1 MNLRMKGFVMLSLRY
16 FQRVPTCAAAAVG
29 AGRGWAMVL
38 CGLGAAG
45 AASPAWAQCGGAAT
59 APGGAAAHIVALA
72 GQGQTRAPG
81 VEPWSAAALA
91 QPLGAGADM
100 RTLALSSAALLLAD
114 RTQIRMSAN
123 AQLRLCESQP
133 SRTLLELAAGR
144 LWARTKKTPAAL
156 QLQTPAALAVVR
168 GTDWDVE
175 VDAAGRTTLTVLSGQ
190 VELSNAQGSVQLGPA
205 EQGFVEPGLA
215 PVKRVLVNPRKRVQW
230 VTAYPGDATRWAEF
244 QRPDIAPPL
253 AAVRADL
260 HAGNWSSAQTRL
272 QAMSE
277 QNNDSAV
284 VDLVLADL
292 DVFAGQIDTAQSRLA
307 SSWQRTQDPRTA
319 ARRADLLLAL
329 DRNTDAR
336 AWINAARVVAPTSVA
351 LLLADADAHRLE
363 GRGDAALALYQQ
375 AVDRSATDAQRAAA
389 QWGLGRALQER
400 GDLYAARVALARA
413 VQLAPDN
420 PIYRAEQATAD
431 TEAMRLPEAR
441 AGFDAAL
448 ALAGDD
454 YTSLAGAGLLALQ
467 QGDAE
472 TARTQLLKALV
483 IEPRYAR
490 AQVWLAVAEY
500 QLGERAA
507 ALDSLDRARMADPND
522 PLPWQIESIV
532 RNDSGEPEAAIG
544 AARQALV
551 RLPYLK
557 SLNPLVSDS
566 QGSANLGKALGDFG
580 LEHWARAYAQ
590 QSYYPLWAGSHFFM
604 ANRYESSY
612 SRSSELYKG
621 YLADPLAFGASEKQA
636 PLLRTIGSEWL
647 AGASAQRGPV
657 HDAAVF
663 DVGHRG
669 LAAAPVPIAWRVG
682 IEGQQQDPRDGTGSY
697 RLLSTGMRLG
707 LGVRPVDR
715 LSLLL
720 LHFQDGT
727 RYNVP
732 GGLVEEDG
740 TAFNGMARS
749 PTRRTDL
756 GGAWRWS
763 ADEQTWFKVGQ
774 ARYGDSKRLEQ
785 PAVGP
790 QDERHADTTDNI
802 MLRHT
807 LQRGGMRLSG
817 GWERSRVQL
826 GFTRAYTL
834 ITSAED
840 SRLRFDMPWI
850 ALESTHGPWTWHAQA
865 SWPRLS
871 MDYRYRVFEGSSGVD
886 LREPLLDKGG
896 HTRRLLPRLGASY
909 RWGPGRALHAAY
921 IESMHAPAS
930 HTLSPVAVGAIAID
944 HQYQMPG
951 SLARKSAVQLD
962 WEFDARTFGYAS
974 LSQQTI
980 ANAAYSDGSL
990 LTPLSVLVGE
1000 RVESLGPL
1008 IQTAETAVDAYNGI
1022 PNFDRGKLRQAGIA
1036 VNRILTPRWSLL
1048 TGYTWAQTRNTGDW
1062 VPGNALPGFP
1072 RHTLVLVN
1080 VWKHAGRDYTYGSL
1094 VYRSARFTTLLNGR
1108 REAPGWSLALAH
1120 SIDAA
1125 DRRWSIIGSVQTPLD
1140 GRDKPTVWLRARFRD

>member
-1 MNLRMKGFVMLSLRY
+1 MPSHRLFWLTPVALAWGVLAA
-16 FQRVPTCAAAAVG
+16 PT
-29 AGRGWAMVL
+29 
-38 CGLGAAG
+38 
-45 AASPAWAQCGGAAT
+45 AWAQCEGAMLASE
-59 APGGAAAHIVALA
+59 AAAAQIVALA

-81 VEPWSAAALA
+81 VQAWSSAALA
-91 QPLGAGADM
+91 QQLGAGADL
-100 RTLALSSAALLLAD
+100 RTLAFSSAALLLAD

-123 AQLRLCESQP
+123 AQIRLCESQP
-133 SRTLLELAAGR
+133 ARTLLELVAGR
-144 LWARTKKTPAAL
+144 LWGRTKKAPATL

-175 VDAAGRTTLTVLSGQ
+175 VDAAGRTTLTVLSGL

-205 EQGFVEPGLA
+205 EQGFVEPGRA
-215 PVKRVLVNPRKRVQW
+215 PIKRLLVSPRERVQW
-230 VTAYPGDATRWAEF
+230 VVAYPGGTTRWAEF
-244 QRPDIAPPL
+244 QRTDIDAPL

-260 HAGNWSSAQTRL
+260 LAGHWSRAQMQL
-272 QAMSE
+272 QAMSD
-277 QNNDSAV
+277 QGDGSV
-284 VDLVLADL
+284 VVELVLADL
-292 DVFAGQIDTAQSRLA
+292 EVFDGQLDAAQARLQRA
-307 SSWQRTQDPRTA
+307 WQRTQDPRTA
-319 ARRADLLLAL
+319 ARRAELLMAL
-329 DRNTDAR
+329 DRNAETR
-336 AWINAARVVAPTSVA
+336 TWINTTRVLAPASVE
-351 LLLADADAHRLE
+351 LMVADADLHRLE
-363 GRGDAALALYQQ
+363 GRGDAALALYEQ
-375 AVDRSATDAQRAAA
+375 AVNQAQGDSRQTVGSDSQIAPLAAA
-389 QWGLGRALQER
+389 LWSLGRALQER
-400 GDLYAARVALARA
+400 GSLHAARVALARA
-413 VQLAPDN
+413 VQLAPHN
-420 PIYRAEQATAD
+420 PSYRAEQATAD
-431 TEAMRLPEAR
+431 TEALRLGDAQT
-441 AGFDAAL
+441 GFEAAL

-454 YTSLAGAGLLALQ
+454 YFSLAGAGLLALQ
-467 QGDAE
+467 QGDAKV
-472 TARTQLLKALV
+472 ARLQLLKALV

-500 QLGERAA
+500 RLGENAA
-507 ALDSLDRARMADPND
+507 ALDSLARARLADPND
-522 PLPWQIESIV
+522 PLPWQIESIL
-532 RNDSGEPEAAIG
+532 RNDTGEPEAAIA
-544 AARQALV
+544 AAREALL

-604 ANRYESSY
+604 ANRYESSF
-612 SRSSELYKG
+612 SRSSELYQG

-636 PLLRTIGSEWL
+636 PLLRTTGSEWL

-657 HDAAVF
+657 HDAGVL

-669 LAAAPVPIAWRVG
+669 LAAAPVPMAWRVG
-682 IEGQQQDPRDGTGSY
+682 IEGQQQAPRDGTGSY
-697 RLLSTGMRLG
+697 RLLSSGVRLG
-707 LGVRPVDR
+707 VGVRPVDR

-720 LHFQDGT
+720 LHFQDRT
-727 RYNVP
+727 RYTVP
-732 GGLVEEDG
+732 GGLVEDDD

-749 PTRRTDL
+749 PTQRTDF
-756 GGAWRWS
+756 GGAWGWS
-763 ADEQTWFKVGQ
+763 ADEQTWFKLG
-774 ARYGDSKRLEQ
+774 RGSYGDSKRLEH
-785 PAVGP
+785 PVVGP
-790 QDERHADTTDNI
+790 QDERHADTSDSI

-807 LQRGGMRLSG
+807 VQRGGMRLSA

-834 ITSAED
+834 ITRAED

-850 ALESTHGPWTWHAQA
+850 AFESTHGSLTWHAQA
-865 SWPRLS
+865 SWPRLD
-871 MDYRYRVFEGSSGVD
+871 MRYSSHVFEGRSGAN
-886 LREPLLDKGG
+886 LREPVVDAGD
-896 HTRRLLPRLGASY
+896 HARRLLPRLGASY

-921 IESMHAPAS
+921 IESMYAPAA

-944 HQYQMPG
+944 YQYQTPG

-990 LTPLSVLVGE
+990 LPFLNVLVGD

-1008 IQTAETAVDAYNGI
+1008 IQTAETAVDAYNGT
-1022 PNFDRGKLRQAGIA
+1022 PTFDRGKLRQAGAA

-1048 TGYTWAQTRNTGDW
+1048 TGYTWAQSRNTGDW

-1094 VYRSARFTTLLNGR
+1094 VYRSARFTTMLNGR

-1120 SIDAA
+1120 SLDSA
-1125 DRRWSIIGSVQTPLD
+1125 DRRWSVIGSVQTPLD
-1140 GRDKPTVWLRARFRD
+1140 GREKPTVWLRVRLRD

>member
-1 MNLRMKGFVMLSLRY
+1 MSAHPLSWL
-16 FQRVPTCAAAAVG
+16 PPVG
-29 AGRGWAMVL
+29 LVALGT
-38 CGLGAAG
+38 LGAPA
-45 AASPAWAQCGGAAT
+45 AWAQCAGAPLAPGAT
-59 APGGAAAHIVALA
+59 AAQIVALA

-81 VEPWSAAALA
+81 VEPWSSAALA
-91 QPLGAGADM
+91 QQLGAGADM

-133 SRTLLELAAGR
+133 TRTLLELAAGR
-144 LWARTKKTPAAL
+144 LWARTKKTPATL

-175 VDAAGRTTLTVLSGQ
+175 VDAAGRTTLTVLSGL
-190 VELSNAQGSVQLGPA
+190 VDLSNAQGSVQLGPA
-205 EQGFVEPGLA
+205 EQGFVEPGRA
-215 PVKRVLVNPRKRVQW
+215 PVKRVLVNPRERVQW
-230 VTAYPGDATRWAEF
+230 VAAYPGDVTRWAEF
-244 QRPDIAPPL
+244 QRPDIASPL
-253 AAVRADL
+253 ASVRADL
-260 HAGNWSSAQTRL
+260 QAGNWSSAQARL
-272 QAMSE
+272 QSMSTE
-277 QNNDSAV
+277 NNDGAV

-292 DVFAGQIDTAQSRLA
+292 DVFAGQIDTAQARLA
-307 SSWQRTQDPRTA
+307 RTWQRTQDPRTA

-329 DRNTDAR
+329 DRNTEAR
-336 AWINAARVVAPTSVA
+336 AWINTTRAVAPASVD

-363 GRGDAALALYQQ
+363 GLGDGALALYRQ
-375 AVDRSATDAQRAAA
+375 AVDRSETDAQQAAA

-400 GDLYAARVALARA
+400 GDLYAARIALARA
-413 VQLAPDN
+413 VHLAPGN
-420 PIYRAEQATAD
+420 PSYRAEQATAD
-431 TEAMRLPEAR
+431 TEAMRLGEAR
-441 AGFDAAL
+441 TGFDAAL

-472 TARTQLLKALV
+472 TARKELLKALV

-507 ALDSLDRARMADPND
+507 ALDSLDRARLADPND
-522 PLPWQIESIV
+522 PLPWQIESIL
-532 RNDSGEPEAAIG
+532 RNDSGEPEAAIA

-604 ANRYESSY
+604 ANRYESSF
-612 SRSSELYKG
+612 SRSSELYQG

-636 PLLRTIGSEWL
+636 PLLRTTGSEWL

-657 HDAAVF
+657 HDAGVF

-669 LAAAPVPIAWRVG
+669 LASAPMPIAWRVG

-697 RLLSTGMRLG
+697 RLLSSGMRLG
-707 LGVRPVDR
+707 VGIKPTDR

-720 LHFQDGT
+720 LHFEDRT
-727 RYNVP
+727 RYSVP
-732 GGLVEEDG
+732 GGLVDIDG
-740 TAFNGMARS
+740 VVFNTQARS
-749 PTRRTDL
+749 PTRRTDV

-763 ADEQTWFKVGQ
+763 ADEQTWFKVGR
-774 ARYGDSKRLEQ
+774 ASYGDRKALQ
-785 PAVGP
+785 QAPVGAY
-790 QDERHADTTDNI
+790 DERSADTADSL

-807 LQRGGMRLSG
+807 VQQGAQRWSA
-817 GWERSRVQL
+817 GWERSQVRL
-826 GFTRAYTL
+826 GFQRAYSL
-834 ITSAED
+834 VTSSENSD
-840 SRLRFDMPWI
+840 LRFDMPWL

-865 SWPRLS
+865 SWPHFD
-871 MDYRYRVFEGSSGVD
+871 MRYRSRVFAGATGDD
-886 LREPLLDKGG
+886 LRAPLLDQGG
-896 HTRRLLPRLGASY
+896 HPRRLLPRLGVSY
-909 RWGPGRALHAAY
+909 RFAPGRALHAAY
-921 IESMHAPAS
+921 IESLHAPAAN
-930 HTLSPVAVGAIAID
+930 TLAPVSVGAIPID

-951 SLARKSAVQLD
+951 SLVRKSAVQLD
-962 WEFDARTFGYAS
+962 WEFNARTFGYAS

-980 ANAAYSDGSL
+980 ANAMYSDGSL
-990 LTPLSVLVGE
+990 LYMPNVLVGE

-1008 IQTAETAVDAYNGI
+1008 IQTAETAVDAYNGT
-1022 PNFDRGKLRQAGIA
+1022 PLFDKGQLRQAGVA
-1036 VNRILTPRWSLL
+1036 LNRIIHPRWSLL
-1048 TGYTWAQTRNTGDW
+1048 AGYTWAQTRNTGDL

-1080 VWKHAGRDYTYGSL
+1080 VWKHGGRDYTYGSL
-1094 VYRSARFTTLLNGR
+1094 VYRSARFTTALNGR
-1108 REAPGWSLALAH
+1108 SEAPGWSLALAH
-1120 SIDAA
+1120 SMDLA
-1125 DRRWSIIGSVQTPLD
+1125 DRRWSLIGSVQTPLD
-1140 GRDKPTVWLRARFRD
+1140 GRDKPTLWLRVRFRE